1 MAKNRIAVVGGGA
14 AGLAA
19 AVTAAR
25 LGADVTILDHMER
38 VGKKLTP
45 EEADAVWAAAMQVG
59 TADTQEC
66 FVRGFRLGARLML
79 DVLAEDPAGQA

>member
-1 MAKNRIAVVGGGA
+1 MTGTIQTLFLVLDHTSASPAEQRALQEA
-14 AGLAA
+14 AG
-19 AVTAAR
+19 T
-25 LGADVTILDHMER
+25 MER

>member
-1 MAKNRIAVVGGGA
+1 MTGTIQTLFSVLDHTSVSPAEQRALQEA
-14 AGLAA
+14 AG
-19 AVTAAR
+19 T
-25 LGADVTILDHMER
+25 MER

>member
-1 MAKNRIAVVGGGA
+1 MTGTIQTLFSVLDPPWASPAEQGALQEA
-14 AGLAA
+14 AG
-19 AVTAAR
+19 T
-25 LGADVTILDHMER
+25 MER

-45 EEADAVWAAAMQVG
+45 EEADAVWAAAMPVG

>member
-1 MAKNRIAVVGGGA
+1 MTGTIQTLFSVLDHTSASPAEQRALQEA
-14 AGLAA
+14 AG
-19 AVTAAR
+19 T
-25 LGADVTILDHMER
+25 MER

>member
-1 MAKNRIAVVGGGA
+1 MTGTIQTLFSVLDHTSASPAEQRALQEA
-14 AGLAA
+14 AG
-19 AVTAAR
+19 T
-25 LGADVTILDHMER
+25 MER

-59 TADTQEC
+59 PADAREC

>member
-1 MAKNRIAVVGGGA
+1 MAGTIQTLFSVLDHTLASPAEQRALQEA
-14 AGLAA
+14 AG
-19 AVTAAR
+19 T
-25 LGADVTILDHMER
+25 MER

>member
-1 MAKNRIAVVGGGA
+1 MTGTIQTLFSVLDPTSASPAEQRALQEA
-14 AGLAA
+14 AG
-19 AVTAAR
+19 T
-25 LGADVTILDHMER
+25 MER